1 MECKHPIE
9 NKRLASQVAK
19 DKMESSSDQ
28 PTIEVIVEWL
38 KPLSK
43 DSERHVKLVEAI
55 GNFIAVDMQPL
66 SVVENKG
73 FLELKKAAEPQFQVP
88 SSYTIYV

>member
-1 MECKHPIE
+1 MERKHPIE
-9 NKRLASQVAK
+9 HKRLASQAAK

-28 PTIEVIVEWL
+28 PTIEVIVERL

-66 SVVENKG
+66 V
-73 FLELKKAAEPQFQVP
+73 L
-88 SSYTIYV
+88 SSREQGVFGIDEGSRASISSTF